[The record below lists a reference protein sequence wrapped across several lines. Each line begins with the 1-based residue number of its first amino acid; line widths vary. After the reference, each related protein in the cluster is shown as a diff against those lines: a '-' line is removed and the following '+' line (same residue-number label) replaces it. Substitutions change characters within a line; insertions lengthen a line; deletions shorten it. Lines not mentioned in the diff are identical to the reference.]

1 MKKFIKY
8 TLFFILIL
16 VAFKLVQLAL
26 VYTNLNTNDS
36 FNFYGSDAT
45 EKRIILVG
53 SSNLDFNYDYQLVQ
67 NTFDEY
73 NVVGCN
79 LNEPSGLYATLHKL
93 KKLNPKKDDILIFCL
108 PHSLY
113 EEDKLIPLGSKGKKG
128 FSTNLFNSAAS
139 DFPIEFLKATI
150 NIKTSDTFKMLREK
164 PNLQEV
170 KTKPHF
176 SFETEADTLSD
187 FLSCTKLEGSFNIQ
201 SSNFDEEYLKKML
214 SHIETSYE
222 SKIWFRFPVVK
233 EDDYNIHEERIAF
246 LSENF
251 PFINS
256 FEYSIYDNEY
266 WYNQWYHLNKC
277 GRDLNTSKLLD
288 ELTNELK

>member
-1 MKKFIKY
+1 MNKFIKY
-8 TLFFILIL
+8 TLSFILL
-16 VAFKLVQLAL
+16 VIAFKLIQLAL
-26 VYTNLNTNDS
+26 VYTNLNANDS
-36 FNFYGSDAT
+36 LNFYGSNAS

-53 SSNLDFNYDYQLVQ
+53 SSNLDFNYDYQLLQ
-67 NTFDEY
+67 STFDGY

-79 LNEPSGLYATLHKL
+79 LNEPSGLYATMHKL

-113 EEDKLIPLGSKGKKG
+113 EADKLIPLGSKGKKG
-128 FSTNLFNSAAS
+128 FSTELFNSAAR
-139 DFPIEFLKATI
+139 DFPLEFLKATI

-164 PNLQEV
+164 PNQQEI

-176 SFETEADTLSD
+176 SFETEADTLTD
-187 FLSCTKLEGSFNIQ
+187 FLSCEKLEGSFNIQ
-201 SSNFDEEYLKKML
+201 SGNFDEKYLKKML
-214 SHIETSYE
+214 NHLASSFD
-222 SKIWFRFPVVK
+222 SKVWFRYPVVK
-233 EDDYNIHEERIAF
+233 EDDYFINEERITF
-246 LSENF
+246 LTKNF

-256 FEYSIYDNEY
+256 FEHSIYDDEY